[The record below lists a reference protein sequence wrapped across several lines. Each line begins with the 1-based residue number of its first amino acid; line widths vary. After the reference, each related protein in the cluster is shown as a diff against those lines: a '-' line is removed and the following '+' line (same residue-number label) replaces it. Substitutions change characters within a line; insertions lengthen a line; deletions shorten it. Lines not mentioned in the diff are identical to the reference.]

1 MCGLF
6 GHVRPGGG
14 VSLGTADA
22 ALRALAHRGPDQ
34 QGDWSSTEC
43 LCRAPAA
50 QHPRPVRARTP
61 AVRERRRRRRRC
73 GQRGDLQLPVASTGA
88 CAGTSVPHKGD
99 SEVVLHGYR
108 QWGIRGLLDRLEGMY
123 AFCIHD
129 SRQHRLFLARDRVGI
144 KPLYYST
151 RGNGI
156 SWASELKA
164 LEAFLGAEQ
173 LEQDR
178 TALYDFLTYLYVPSP
193 KSMYKDV
200 FKLEPAHYIEVDVG
214 TGSLQKR
221 CYWQL
226 AVDGCSD
233 SLDAAAERLRSII
246 GGAVRAQ
253 LCSDVPVG
261 FFLSGGIDSS
271 VVVAEATK
279 AGDTVHTYC
288 IGFDDAKHDETAFAK
303 LVADRFGTQHRSR
316 TLHRAEA
323 KSMFANLRDWFDEP
337 FGDTSAFPTY
347 LVSKFARETC
357 KVVLTGDGGDE
368 IFGGYTWYTQFLRH
382 VDDAALAPRWWL
394 PALSSIRRRFRH
406 SLAGKLAN
414 RLELGMLTELELH
427 ARLLGGLLKEQK
439 SRYALDLGIAPDY
452 DDYWHFRRFYRP
464 ELPVFTRLQYLDFHT
479 YLPDDILTKVDRV
492 SMAVSLEARVPLLAT
507 EIVEYVF
514 SLPEEVRL
522 CGGRSKG
529 LLKHAYRSLL
539 PGETIERDKKGFSI
553 PARTYAGEIASGGRS
568 RQEAILDELYAV
580 APNAA

>member
-34 QGDWSSTEC
+34 QGDWSSSSVYIGHRRLSILDLSERARQPFVSEDGAVVVAVNGEIYNYQ
-43 LCRAPAA
+43 LLRRELAPAH
-50 QHPRPVRARTP
+50 QFRT
-61 AVRERRRRRRRC
+61 
-73 GQRGDLQLPVASTGA
+73 
-88 CAGTSVPHKGD
+88 TSD

-226 AVDGCSD
+226 AVDG
-233 SLDAAAERLRSII
+233 LF
-246 GGAVRAQ
+246 
-253 LCSDVPVG
+253 G
-261 FFLSGGIDSS
+261 F
-271 VVVAEATK
+271 
-279 AGDTVHTYC
+279 AG
-288 IGFDDAKHDETAFAK
+288 
-303 LVADRFGTQHRSR
+303 
-316 TLHRAEA
+316 
-323 KSMFANLRDWFDEP
+323 
-337 FGDTSAFPTY
+337 
-347 LVSKFARETC
+347 
-357 KVVLTGDGGDE
+357 
-368 IFGGYTWYTQFLRH
+368 
-382 VDDAALAPRWWL
+382 
-394 PALSSIRRRFRH
+394 RRR
-406 SLAGKLAN
+406 
-414 RLELGMLTELELH
+414 
-427 ARLLGGLLKEQK
+427 
-439 SRYALDLGIAPDY
+439 
-452 DDYWHFRRFYRP
+452 
-464 ELPVFTRLQYLDFHT
+464 
-479 YLPDDILTKVDRV
+479 
-492 SMAVSLEARVPLLAT
+492 
-507 EIVEYVF
+507 
-514 SLPEEVRL
+514 
-522 CGGRSKG
+522 
-529 LLKHAYRSLL
+529 
-539 PGETIERDKKGFSI
+539 
-553 PARTYAGEIASGGRS
+553 
-568 RQEAILDELYAV
+568 
-580 APNAA
+580 